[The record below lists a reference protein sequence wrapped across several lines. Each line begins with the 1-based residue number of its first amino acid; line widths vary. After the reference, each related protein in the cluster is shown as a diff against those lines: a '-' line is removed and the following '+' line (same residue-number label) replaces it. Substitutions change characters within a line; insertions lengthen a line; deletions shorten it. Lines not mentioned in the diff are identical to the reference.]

1 MDYEDLTLVT
11 EDNVKLHGW
20 FVPRKDARTTL
31 LIFHGNAGNIGH
43 RVPWI
48 QLLQQAGGNVAI
60 IDYRGYGR
68 SEGKPYEEGLYRDAR
83 AALRWWN
90 EKRGGRGEKLVLVG
104 ESLGGVVAVD
114 LAARAPVAGLILQST
129 FTTAWD
135 MAKTLLP
142 VGLLQ
147 PVAGVHFDSAGKIA
161 GIACP
166 KLFIHGDRDEIVPFR
181 LGQKLYDLAPPPK
194 DFYRVRGAS
203 HNDLPWVAGTEYVA
217 RIRAFLD
224 AL

>member
-1 MDYEDLTLVT
+1 M
-11 EDNVKLHGW
+11 
-20 FVPRKDARTTL
+20 
-31 LIFHGNAGNIGH
+31 
-43 RVPWI
+43 
-48 QLLQQAGGNVAI
+48 
-60 IDYRGYGR
+60 
-68 SEGKPYEEGLYRDAR
+68 
-83 AALRWWN
+83 
-90 EKRGGRGEKLVLVG
+90 G

-147 PVAGVHFDSAGKIA
+147 PLAGVHFDSAGKIA

-181 LGQKLYDLAPPPK
+181 LGQKLYELAPPPK

-203 HNDLPWVAGTEYVA
+203 HNDLPWVAGPEYVT